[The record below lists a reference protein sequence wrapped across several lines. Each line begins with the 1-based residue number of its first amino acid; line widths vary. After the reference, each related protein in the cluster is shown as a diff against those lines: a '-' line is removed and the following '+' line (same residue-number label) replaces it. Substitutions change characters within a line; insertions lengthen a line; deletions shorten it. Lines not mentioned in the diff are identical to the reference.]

1 MMDKDNILKNLFEI
15 IQECER
21 FSFLIR
27 DEEFQIQSIT
37 KLEQI
42 KKEVSKEKNIAIT
55 NQGERTANI
64 MLSAENVI
72 EALVSE
78 LKMWIALKKR
88 EYDKAWDLLIEAQ
101 SYLRNSYQA
110 STESGFNFDG
120 YSNKLLFIEMT
131 IFPKPMFMSP
141 AMIIESTL
149 CSICNKNYDEC
160 DHIVGKAYMGRLC
173 YQIVNK
179 IKEMK
184 GLAIVEQ
191 PANKHARITNFT
203 ENGITRDIF
212 TWKEIKEKDSN

>member
-1 MMDKDNILKNLFEI
+1 MMNKDNILKNLFEI

-21 FSFLIR
+21 FCFLTR
-27 DEEFQIQSIT
+27 HEEFQIQSIT

-42 KKEVSKEKNIAIT
+42 KKEVFKEKCISISNKD
-55 NQGERTANI
+55 ERMANI
-64 MLSAENVI
+64 MLSAENAI
-72 EALVSE
+72 EALLSE

-88 EYDKAWDLLIEAQ
+88 EYDKAWDLLIEVQ
-101 SYLRNSYQA
+101 SYLRNSYQS

-131 IFPKPMFMSP
+131 IFPKSMFMSP
-141 AMIIESTL
+141 AMIIDSTR

-160 DHIVGKAYMGRLC
+160 NHIVGKAYMGKLC

-184 GLAIVEQ
+184 ELAIVEQ
-191 PANKHARITNFT
+191 PANKHARITKFT
-203 ENGITRDIF
+203 ENGVTRDIF
-212 TWKEIKEKDSN
+212 TWKEIEEKDKN